1 MRTITAKQTS
11 ETDNICVL
19 KYLLNCMFSKTKLF
33 LKQFMRESKYLIEV
47 TWNSS
52 LLKYSFL
59 VKQILQPGNGVF
71 I

>member
-33 LKQFMRESKYLIEV
+33 LKQFIRESKYLIEV